1 MAPKTQH
8 INTAHVQAIETNHY
22 STTWGMHA
30 KGAKLQ
36 HIIND
41 TQQLGILWP
50 AHVSETVEVSCNAIQ
65 QVRSALKS
73 KRPGLTW
80 DDLQAPDLSTRIRTA
95 AVDDSLQ
102 SLSLNKVSQEIL
114 SLALNHTIQAVSAE
128 APKVLDQVIKYAK
141 DHAEDRDLIAITGN
155 LPSQLQDKLGKWR
168 YVSQAHQQLI
178 QLIDPETYDQ
188 LERNSDAH
196 RLHEWTDE
204 QWLALHTEQDTLT
217 EYAKNVEWMK
227 WAIRY
232 NIPVSPATSAAEIHA
247 RTKRA
252 NDIGA
257 DYNRNHRKTRLY

>member
-8 INTAHVQAIETNHY
+8 INIDHVQTIETNHY

-50 AHVSETVEVSCNAIQ
+50 SHVSETVEIACNAIQ
-65 QVRSALKS
+65 QVRSSLKS
-73 KRPGLTW
+73 KRPELTW
-80 DDLQAPDLSTRIRTA
+80 DDLQTPDLSARIRTA

-102 SLSLNKVSQEIL
+102 SLSLNKVSQEVL
-114 SLALNHTIQAVSAE
+114 SLALRHTIQAVKAE
-128 APKVLDQVIKYAK
+128 APEMLNQVIEYAK
-141 DHAEDRDLIAITGN
+141 GHAQDRDLIIITGK
-155 LPSQLQDKLGKWR
+155 LPAQLQDQLGKWR

-178 QLIDPETYDQ
+178 ELIDPATYGK
-188 LERNSDAH
+188 LERNTDAH
-196 RLHEWTDE
+196 LLHEWTDE

-217 EYAKNVEWMK
+217 EHAMNVNWMK
-227 WAIRY
+227 WAIE
-232 NIPVSPATSAAEIHA
+232 NNVTVSPAATAAEVDA

-252 NDIGA
+252 NDIGS
-257 DYNRNHRKTRLY
+257 DYNRKHRRTRLY